1 MTCKI
6 TNHGVVPEKKK
17 SIRTKQ
23 GLGMKRNAGGRTD
36 RNTIL
41 NRNCLRHESITKSSD
56 NESTHLVET
65 EFKILQSLIPG
76 ISNQHEISEVSSN
89 WFYFFQLE

>member
-1 MTCKI
+1 MTCK
-6 TNHGVVPEKKK
+6 TTDQTGVTEKKK

-23 GLGMKRNAGGRTD
+23 GLRMKRKTGTRTY
-36 RNTIL
+36 RNTIS
-41 NRNCLRHESITKSSD
+41 NRNYLRHESNTKSSD

-76 ISNQHEISEVSSN
+76 ISNQHEISEVSL
-89 WFYFFQLE
+89 YF